1 MKILIELILLAVV
14 ILVGF
19 VVYKLISREMK
30 KSLETQTKI
39 LQECKTE
46 EERAAALQ
54 LLKRKNIKK
63 SLMIYICIFIGLP
76 IVVFPL
82 MLLIRRIPHVEIKPL
97 GSYEL
102 FTENGITY
110 YN

>member
-1 MKILIELILLAVV
+1 MKIVIELILLAVV

-46 EERAAALQ
+46 EERNAALK
-54 LLKRKNIKK
+54 LLKRKNSKK
-63 SLMIYICIFIGLP
+63 VIISSLCFFIGLP
-76 IVVFPL
+76 IVVLLL
-82 MLLIRRIPHVEIKPL
+82 MLLIRKIPHVEIKPL

-102 FTENGITY
+102 FTGNGITY